1 MILKLWSSSARK
13 YGLNK
18 VTKVYVLFTIIIQRV
33 TASDVSMSKLAKP
46 ADATYGLLMQPNYLD
61 I

>member
-1 MILKLWSSSARK
+1 MK